1 MSQCKKIS
9 IIHILYFHFGVKY
22 NTDVSP
28 INMIRVDLNMHVCY
42 QSNADLCMYVINA
55 GTPREGGASGIHRPT
70 RTNGMSWFLWGEGVL
85 LNLFSFAQ
93 MWDCIADICFAEDQ
107 SCYSFVQ
114 GPPGAPGMPG
124 PTGKPGKNG
133 DTGVP
138 VRNLLVFMDIQQHDI
153 VTAANLLN

>member
-1 MSQCKKIS
+1 MFHV
-9 IIHILYFHFGVKY
+9 IH
-22 NTDVSP
+22 
-28 INMIRVDLNMHVCY
+28 VDLNMHLCC

-55 GTPREGGASGIHRPT
+55 GTPREGGADGIHGPS
-70 RTNGMSWFLWGEGVL
+70 RTYGMFLILLRGAL
-85 LNLFSFAQ
+85 LNLFSFAE
-93 MWDCIADICFAEDQ
+93 MRDCIADICFAEDQ

-138 VRNLLVFMDIQQHDI
+138 V
-153 VTAANLLN
+153 